1 MRGIAGPAGGPC
13 YFNAIQSREKKVP
26 ESTEKIHKSVFIAG
40 TASVIG
46 DVTIGEDSSVWFN
59 AVVRGDMRH
68 IVIGSQTNIQDG
80 AVVHTD
86 DEFATIIGDRV
97 TVGHNAIVHG
107 ATIGSDVLVGMG
119 SIVLSGAVVGEK
131 CIIGAGALV
140 LEKTKIPPNSIV
152 LGIPGKV
159 VGKVDD
165 RRVEQIRTFKDDY
178 LKLSARHKRGDF

>member
-1 MRGIAGPAGGPC
+1 M
-13 YFNAIQSREKKVP
+13 P
-26 ESTEKIHKSVFIAG
+26 ESTGKIHKSAFIAG

-59 AVVRGDMRH
+59 AVVRGDMHH

-97 TVGHNAIVHG
+97 TVGHGAIVHG

-119 SIVLSGAVVGEK
+119 SIVLSGAVVG
-131 CIIGAGALV
+131 
-140 LEKTKIPPNSIV
+140 
-152 LGIPGKV
+152 
-159 VGKVDD
+159 
-165 RRVEQIRTFKDDY
+165 
-178 LKLSARHKRGDF
+178 